1 MDERV
6 TTKMVITLIIQS
18 DGSKIMFR
26 NKKVIYLE
34 KIIDGEKVVIDGRIY
49 ESGIGFWKTNTL

>member
-1 MDERV
+1 MDGRV

-26 NKKVIYLE
+26 NKKVIYIE

-49 ESGIGFWKTNTL
+49 KSGIDFGKTNPL